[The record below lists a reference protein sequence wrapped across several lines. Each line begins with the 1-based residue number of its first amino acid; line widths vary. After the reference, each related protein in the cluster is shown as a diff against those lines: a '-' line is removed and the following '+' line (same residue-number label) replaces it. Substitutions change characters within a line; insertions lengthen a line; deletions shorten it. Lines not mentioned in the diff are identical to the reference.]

1 MAGEIVK
8 KDNKPDRGRGGKYN
22 FPTTIPPEEPGAVRA
37 ALSSVLHWYK
47 RGMESRVSSDDDIEA
62 RTLEYLQYCVDH
74 DERPTVESYC
84 LALGYPRQTV
94 FRWEQAGGRRG
105 DIIKNAKEAIF
116 AYDGQM
122 VSNGKLNPVVYI
134 FRAKNYSGM
143 KDQTD
148 VVIEPRQ
155 SITDETAAEIGT
167 KYSELP
173 AE

>member
-8 KDNKPDRGRGGKYN
+8 KDNRPDRGRGGKYN
-22 FPTTIPPEEPGAVRA
+22 FPSTSPPAEPGAVRDA
-37 ALSSVLHWYK
+37 MATVLRWYE
-47 RGMESRVSSDDDIEA
+47 RGKVKAISDDDIEA
-62 RTLEYLQYCVDH
+62 RTVEYLQYCAEH
-74 DERPTVESYC
+74 GERPTVECYC
-84 LALGYPRQTV
+84 LSLGYARNTV
-94 FRWEQAGGRRG
+94 FKWEQESTRRG
-105 DIIKNAKEAIF
+105 NIIKNAKEAIF

-122 VSNGKLNPVVYI
+122 VSDGKLNPVVYI

-155 SITDETAAEIGT
+155 GITDESAVEIGT